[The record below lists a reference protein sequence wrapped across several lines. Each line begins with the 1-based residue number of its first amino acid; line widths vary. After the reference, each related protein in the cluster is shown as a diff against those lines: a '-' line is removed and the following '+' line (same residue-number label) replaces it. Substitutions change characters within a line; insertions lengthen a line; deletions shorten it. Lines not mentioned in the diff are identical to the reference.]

1 MGNISPTISFSRTIS
16 SYKTRAVTSTV
27 FGWGLA
33 SLNPISI
40 NRSDSIKA
48 FKKNSQRIKGPNKKS
63 GWWIIIFPEGTRTK
77 LGSRGNYSRT
87 AAAVA
92 KANNCSIIPVA
103 HNAGLFWPKASY
115 LRFPGKIIMK
125 VGPEII
131 TKNKSTIKLPRKPV
145 NGLKPLAW
153 NYPLQDNLVN
163 QFK

>member
-1 MGNISPTISFSRTIS
+1 MFPEQSQVIKRELLLVPF
-16 SYKTRAVTSTV
+16 

-48 FKKNSQRIKGPNKKS
+48 FKKVLRESKVRIKN

-92 KANNCSIIPVA
+92 KANNCPIIPVA
-103 HNAGLFWPKASY
+103 HNAGLFWSKASY

-131 TKNKSTIKLPRKPV
+131 TKNKSNDQITQEASEWIETTCMELPSTR
-145 NGLKPLAW
+145 
-153 NYPLQDNLVN
+153 QSS
-163 QFK
+163 